1 MISQISAKGIIYTK
15 EQMNESEDE
24 DEEKNGNKDENEQ
37 NNGNIIIDGFGVI
50 SNGSLDN
57 NNHDVIRNF
66 ILSRISRDLS
76 KNNKNISEINNILDD
91 LIEIPFKSS
100 NKKTKEKILI
110 VLYAEEN
117 YKCQYYLIIFSFFQL
132 KKII

>member
-24 DEEKNGNKDENEQ
+24 DEDEQ

-110 VLYAEEN
+110 VLHAEEN
-117 YKCQYYLIIFSFFQL
+117 YKG
-132 KKII
+132 

>member
-24 DEEKNGNKDENEQ
+24 DEDEDKNESEDEDEQ
-37 NNGNIIIDGFGVI
+37 NNGNIIIGGFGVI
-50 SNGSLDN
+50 SNGVLDN

-66 ILSRISRDLS
+66 ILSRISHDLS

-100 NKKTKEKILI
+100 NKK
-110 VLYAEEN
+110 
-117 YKCQYYLIIFSFFQL
+117 Q
-132 KKII
+132 KKKS

>member
-24 DEEKNGNKDENEQ
+24 DEDKNESEDEDEQ
-37 NNGNIIIDGFGVI
+37 NNGNIIIDGFGII

-57 NNHDVIRNF
+57 NNHDIIRNF

-100 NKKTKEKILI
+100 NKK
-110 VLYAEEN
+110 
-117 YKCQYYLIIFSFFQL
+117 Q
-132 KKII
+132 KKKS

>member
-24 DEEKNGNKDENEQ
+24 DEDEQ
-37 NNGNIIIDGFGVI
+37 NNGNIIIGGFGVI

-57 NNHDVIRNF
+57 NNRDAIRNF
-66 ILSRISRDLS
+66 ILSRISHDLS

-100 NKKTKEKILI
+100 NKK
-110 VLYAEEN
+110 
-117 YKCQYYLIIFSFFQL
+117 Q
-132 KKII
+132 KKKS

>member
-15 EQMNESEDE
+15 EQMNESEDQDKNESE
-24 DEEKNGNKDENEQ
+24 DEDEQ

-50 SNGSLDN
+50 SNGALDN

-66 ILSRISRDLS
+66 ILSRISHDLS
-76 KNNKNISEINNILDD
+76 KNNKNISEINNILVD

-100 NKKTKEKILI
+100 NKK
-110 VLYAEEN
+110 
-117 YKCQYYLIIFSFFQL
+117 Q
-132 KKII
+132 KKKS